1 MNLALLLALV
11 SGTAW
16 GVNIVVV
23 RWALTKTGARS
34 DVGAL
39 VSIGAAALVAT
50 VAAVVSG
57 ADTSGLG
64 FDTIGRFAL
73 VGAIAPGAAQ
83 VFFMAAIRSI
93 GAARGGVII
102 GTAPMFGVVLAIVFL
117 DESWKLGIVVGTVA
131 TVAGGTL
138 LSWSPESAGEASPA
152 RRETFAYFGVVL
164 AALTAIMFGVRDVV
178 ARHFTSAN
186 ELAVPWAAVIVL
198 TSGTVILLLMTL
210 LRTRNLIA
218 EVKSALPPMLWSGLF
233 VGLALPTLL
242 AALSRGEVG
251 VVAPV
256 NNGAQVL
263 AAVALASLFLGRAE
277 RSTRI
282 LVALAL
288 VIAGGTII
296 GVTQ

>member
-1 MNLALLLALV
+1 MALLLALV

-23 RWALTKTGARS
+23 RWALTKTGTRS

-39 VSIGAAALVAT
+39 VSIGTAAVVAT

-57 ADTSGLG
+57 ADTAGIG
-64 FDTIGRFAL
+64 VDTIQRFAL

-83 VFFMAAIRSI
+83 VLFMAAIRSI
-93 GAARGGVII
+93 GAARGGLII

-131 TVAGGTL
+131 TVLGGTL
-138 LSWSPESAGEASPA
+138 LSWSRGSAGEDSLRRSGASL
-152 RRETFAYFGVVL
+152 GVVL
-164 AALTAIMFGVRDVV
+164 AALTATMFGVRDVV
-178 ARHFTSAN
+178 ARHFTSGS
-186 ELAVPWAAVIVL
+186 ELAVVWAAVIVL
-198 TSGTVILLLMTL
+198 TSATVILLLITL
-210 LRTRNLIA
+210 VRTRDLIT
-218 EVKSALPPMLWSGLF
+218 EVSSALPSMLWSGVL
-233 VGLALPTLL
+233 VSLALPTLL
-242 AALSRGEVG
+242 GALSRGEVG

-263 AAVALASLFLGRAE
+263 TVVALAAVFFGRTE
-277 RSTRI
+277 RSPRI
-282 LVALAL
+282 LIALLL
-288 VIAGGTII
+288 VIAGGTMI